1 MYNCVLVFVRTSLRE
16 ITNKSIICALFACFH
31 KSDAFYIPKNIRHKY
46 EMDYIFVNCTKQQLY
61 SIHFRAQLL
70 QIFIGIY
77 VMPTIV
83 IIACLKELISVK
95 NISKIFINIQA
106 ASVSL
111 QIQTFCDIYFTII
124 KIAY

>member
-46 EMDYIFVNCTKQQLY
+46 EMDYIFVNCTKQRLY

-77 VMPTIV
+77 VMPTII
-83 IIACLKELISVK
+83 IIACLRKNSLVLKISRKYLLIFK
-95 NISKIFINIQA
+95 LLQFLFKSKHFVIFI
-106 ASVSL
+106 L
-111 QIQTFCDIYFTII
+111 Q
-124 KIAY
+124 